1 MENENKISSMAGSAH
16 CTEEIMSACALCPRE
31 CLADRGAGK
40 KGFCGMDE
48 RIYLARA
55 ALHMWEEPC
64 ISGTK
69 GSGAV
74 FFSGCGLRCCF
85 CQNHDIAIGSRG
97 RAVSVERLG
106 EIFLELKEKGAANI
120 NLVTG
125 AHYVPQIIEALDMA
139 RRNGLDIP
147 VVYNSSG
154 YEKTE
159 TLKLL
164 EGYVDIYLPDL
175 KYLDPELAQKFSYA
189 PDYVQAAKAAIGEMV
204 RQTGKCEFGED
215 GYIRKGTIVRHLILP
230 GHTGNS
236 IKALRYLHETYGE
249 DIYISIMNQYTP
261 VRKFVEFKELNRKV
275 TKREYEKVLD
285 AAVDMGIQNGFIQE
299 GETASESFIPDF
311 DYEGVEKILRKWK
324 EAGTFVP
331 ARMKKKNIIE
341 SSSPSMTYN
350 IQQKCEESVSNI

>member
-1 MENENKISSMAGSAH
+1 MNTYIPLPNSGAGSPVQFSEPAAYSYESCH
-16 CTEEIMSACALCPRE
+16 CCPRN
-31 CLADRGAGK
+31 CQINRTKKQGWCHSPAGI
-40 KGFCGMDE
+40 
-48 RIYLARA
+48 RAARA
-55 ALHMWEEPC
+55 ALHPWEEPC
-64 ISGTK
+64 ISGLH
-69 GSGAV
+69 GSGTI
-74 FFSGCGLRCCF
+74 FFSGCTLRCCF

-311 DYEGVEKILRKWK
+311 DYEGVEKN
-324 EAGTFVP
+324 TP
-331 ARMKKKNIIE
+331 
-341 SSSPSMTYN
+341 
-350 IQQKCEESVSNI
+350 

>member
-1 MENENKISSMAGSAH
+1 MIFGDKDQMNETDKILHLME
-16 CTEEIMSACALCPRE
+16 ACRLCPRE
-31 CLADRGAGK
+31 CDVNRLKGK
-40 KGFCGMDE
+40 KGFCGVGAKVMV
-48 RIYLARA
+48 ARA

-97 RAVSVERLG
+97 LAVSVERLG

-125 AHYVPQIIEALDMA
+125 AHYVPQIIEALKLA
-139 RRNGLDIP
+139 RMQGMDLP

-154 YEKTE
+154 YEKLE

-175 KYLDPELAQKFSYA
+175 KYMEPDLAQKFSHA
-189 PDYVQAAKAAIGEMV
+189 PDYVERAKAAIKEMV
-204 RQTGKCEFGED
+204 RQSGSCQFGED
-215 GYIRKGTIVRHLILP
+215 GYIRRGTIVRHLILP
-230 GHTGNS
+230 GHTKNS
-236 IKALRYLHETYGE
+236 RKVLRYLHETYGE
-249 DIYISIMNQYTP
+249 EIYISIMNQYTP
-261 VRKFVEFKELNRKV
+261 VREFGEFKELNRKV

-285 AAVDMGIQNGFIQE
+285 TAVEMGIQNGFIQE
-299 GETASESFIPDF
+299 GETASESFIPEF
-311 DYEGVEKILRKWK
+311 DYEGVEKN
-324 EAGTFVP
+324 TP
-331 ARMKKKNIIE
+331 
-341 SSSPSMTYN
+341 
-350 IQQKCEESVSNI
+350 

>member
-1 MENENKISSMAGSAH
+1 MENEKSIDNIAGKM
-16 CTEEIMSACALCPRE
+16 MSACTLCPRE
-31 CLADRGAGK
+31 CHVDRSSGK
-40 KGFCGMDE
+40 KGFCGMDGT
-48 RIYLARA
+48 IYLARA

-97 RAVSVERLG
+97 LAVSVERLG

-125 AHYVPQIIEALDMA
+125 AHYVPQIIEALKLA
-139 RRNGLDIP
+139 RMQGMDLP

-154 YEKTE
+154 YEKLE

-175 KYLDPELAQKFSYA
+175 KYMEPDLAQKFSHA
-189 PDYVQAAKAAIGEMV
+189 PDYVERAKAAIKEMV
-204 RQTGKCEFGED
+204 RQSGSCQFGED
-215 GYIRKGTIVRHLILP
+215 GYIRRGTIVRHLILP
-230 GHTGNS
+230 GHTKNS
-236 IKALRYLHETYGE
+236 RKVLRYLHETYVE

-261 VRKFVEFKELNRKV
+261 VREFGEFKELNRKV

-285 AAVDMGIQNGFIQE
+285 AAIEMGIQNGFIQE
-299 GETASESFIPDF
+299 GETASESFIPEF
-311 DYEGVEKILRKWK
+311 DYEGVEKN
-324 EAGTFVP
+324 TP
-331 ARMKKKNIIE
+331 
-341 SSSPSMTYN
+341 
-350 IQQKCEESVSNI
+350 

>member
-1 MENENKISSMAGSAH
+1 MENEKRIDNIAGKM
-16 CTEEIMSACALCPRE
+16 MSACTLCPRE
-31 CLADRGAGK
+31 CHVDRSSEK
-40 KGFCGMDE
+40 KGFCGMDGT
-48 RIYLARA
+48 IYLARA

-97 RAVSVERLG
+97 LAVSVERLG

-125 AHYVPQIIEALDMA
+125 AHYVPQIIEALKLA
-139 RRNGLDIP
+139 RMQGMDLP

-154 YEKTE
+154 YEKLE

-175 KYLDPELAQKFSYA
+175 KYMEPDLAQKFSHA
-189 PDYVQAAKAAIGEMV
+189 PDYVERAKAAIKEMV
-204 RQTGKCEFGED
+204 RQSGSCQFGED
-215 GYIRKGTIVRHLILP
+215 GYIRRGTIVRHLILP
-230 GHTGNS
+230 GHTKNS
-236 IKALRYLHETYGE
+236 RKVLRYLHETYGE

-261 VRKFVEFKELNRKV
+261 VREFGEFKELNRKV
-275 TKREYEKVLD
+275 TKREYEKILD
-285 AAVDMGIQNGFIQE
+285 AAVEMGIQNGFIQE
-299 GETASESFIPDF
+299 GETASESFIPEF
-311 DYEGVEKILRKWK
+311 DYEGVEKN
-324 EAGTFVP
+324 TP
-331 ARMKKKNIIE
+331 
-341 SSSPSMTYN
+341 
-350 IQQKCEESVSNI
+350 

>member
-1 MENENKISSMAGSAH
+1 MENEKSIDNIAGKM
-16 CTEEIMSACALCPRE
+16 MSACTLCPRE
-31 CLADRGAGK
+31 CHVDRSSGK
-40 KGFCGMDE
+40 KGFCGMDGT
-48 RIYLARA
+48 IYLARA

-97 RAVSVERLG
+97 LAVSVERLG

-125 AHYVPQIIEALDMA
+125 AHYVPQIIEALKLA
-139 RRNGLDIP
+139 RMQGMDLP

-154 YEKTE
+154 YEKLE

-175 KYLDPELAQKFSYA
+175 KYMEPDLAQKFSHA
-189 PDYVQAAKAAIGEMV
+189 PDYVERAKAAIKEMV
-204 RQTGKCEFGED
+204 RQSGSCQFGED
-215 GYIRKGTIVRHLILP
+215 GYIRRGTIVRHLILP
-230 GHTGNS
+230 GHTKNS
-236 IKALRYLHETYGE
+236 RKVLRYLHETYGE
-249 DIYISIMNQYTP
+249 EIYISIMNQYTP
-261 VRKFVEFKELNRKV
+261 VREFGEFKELNRKV

-285 AAVDMGIQNGFIQE
+285 TAVEMGIQNGFIQE
-299 GETASESFIPDF
+299 GETASESFIPEF
-311 DYEGVEKILRKWK
+311 DYEGVEKNTPKMEGGRYFRTGAYEK
-324 EAGTFVP
+324 E
-331 ARMKKKNIIE
+331 K
-341 SSSPSMTYN
+341 YL
-350 IQQKCEESVSNI
+350 